1 MVALEAL
8 EPNMIVERQP
18 ILDEWNNTRSQYK
31 NDVLCFAAISRNQKV
46 PTDLV
51 VATIL
56 EMHEEEAKEAA

>member
-1 MVALEAL
+1 
-8 EPNMIVERQP
+8 MIVERQP
-18 ILDEWNNTRSQYK
+18 IINEWNKTRSQYK
-31 NDVLCFAAISRNQKV
+31 NDVLCCAAISQNQKI

>member
-1 MVALEAL
+1 
-8 EPNMIVERQP
+8 MIVERQP